1 MGRQSAGLLQRP
13 GVPTEPSST
22 PDPPAMLTVKQVAR
36 ALKVGEQMVYRQL
49 EQGTLLKGEV
59 QPQRI
64 GRLWRIPRRE
74 FCAQKGIP
82 ETYDFGD

>member
-1 MGRQSAGLLQRP
+1 MGRRSAGLLERP
-13 GVPTEPSST
+13 SVPTEPSST
-22 PDPPAMLTVKQVAR
+22 PDLPAMLTVKQVAR

-49 EQGTLLKGEV
+49 EQGTLLREGA
-59 QPQRI
+59 PQRI

-74 FCAQKGIP
+74 FCAQYGIP